1 MKRAKALAALRQL
14 CCLGLNREVLI
25 PEVLHALHAFIP
37 SESNVFTGVNEHILP
52 TFVITEYVIPEVMEA
67 VKSEWNR
74 LYVEPYHARVLD
86 WYNHH
91 PMITDLRIL
100 DDRFYRSDF
109 YHTVFRPYKHY
120 YRVQAKVCIHG
131 AMVGGI
137 SLARSQHQQP
147 FDADEIQQLRRLLPY
162 LEHGLQARG
171 EAVTDYVDSGQTGL
185 VILTRNGSVVYL
197 SDAARNLLFLAA
209 YGTFPVGQGRFSPPV
224 AVPPVLQQLCAN
236 LDGIFQGW
244 DAPPPSFTHTNARG
258 RFVFRAYWLQ
268 PPTIHTGLDTA
279 GYSPTDDGL
288 IGVLIEHQEPLRLQL
303 YRNLQGWRLSP
314 REQEVGLALAEGLS
328 QTAIATR
335 LNVSV
340 QTVVTYVRRL
350 YAKLEV
356 HNRAELLDKLRTQAP
371 NSIKIAWLLLLESAI
386 CGWKFV
392 ESVFYL

>member
-37 SESNVFTGVNEHILP
+37 SESNVYTGVNEHILP
-52 TFVITEYVIPEVMEA
+52 TFVIPEYVIPEVMEA

-74 LYVEPYHARVLD
+74 LYVKPYHSRSVD
-86 WYNHH
+86 WYRHH
-91 PMITDLRIL
+91 RIMTDVRIL
-100 DDRFYRSDF
+100 DERFYRSDF
-109 YHTVFRPYKHY
+109 YHAVFRPYKHH
-120 YRVQAKVCIHG
+120 YRVQAKVCNYG

-147 FDADEIQQLRRLLPY
+147 FDAGEIQQLRRLLPY
-162 LEHGLQARG
+162 VEHGLQARG

-328 QTAIATR
+328 QAAIATR

-356 HNRAELLDKLRTQAP
+356 HNRAELLDKLRTP
-371 NSIKIAWLLLLESAI
+371 TSKTV
-386 CGWKFV
+386 KP
-392 ESVFYL
+392 

>member
-1 MKRAKALAALRQL
+1 MKRAKALASLRQL

-25 PEVLHALHAFIP
+25 PEVLRALHTFIP
-37 SESNVFTGVNEHILP
+37 SESNVYTGVNEHILP
-52 TFVITEYVIPEVMEA
+52 TFVIPEHVIPEVMET

-74 LYVEPYHARVLD
+74 LYVKPYHSRSVD
-86 WYNHH
+86 WYRHH
-91 PMITDLRIL
+91 RMMTDVRIL

-109 YHTVFRPYKHY
+109 YHAVFRPYKHH
-120 YRVQAKVCIHG
+120 YRVQAKVCNYG
-131 AMVGGI
+131 VMVGGI

-147 FDADEIQQLRRLLPY
+147 FNANEIQQLSRLLPY
-162 LEHGLQARG
+162 VEHGLQARG
-171 EAVTDYVDSGQTGL
+171 GAVTDYVDSGQTGL

-197 SDAARNLLFLAA
+197 SDAARTLLFLAT
-209 YGTFPVGQGRFSPPV
+209 YGALPVGQGHSDPPV

-268 PPTIHTGLDTA
+268 PPAVHPGPDALGHPPA
-279 GYSPTDDGL
+279 ADGL

-328 QTAIATR
+328 QAAIAAR

-340 QTVVTYVRRL
+340 QTAITYIRRL

-356 HNRAELLDKLRTQAP
+356 HSRAELLDKLRTP
-371 NSIKIAWLLLLESAI
+371 TSKTV
-386 CGWKFV
+386 KP
-392 ESVFYL
+392 

>member
-1 MKRAKALAALRQL
+1 MKRAKALASLRQL
-14 CCLGLNREVLI
+14 CCLGLNWEILI
-25 PEVLHALHAFIP
+25 PELLRALHAFIP
-37 SESNVFTGVNEHILP
+37 SENNVFNGLNEHLLP
-52 TFVITEYVIPEVMEA
+52 TFVIPEIVIPEVMEII
-67 VKSEWNR
+67 KNEWDR
-74 LYVEPYHARVLD
+74 LYVKPFHARVLD

-91 PMITDLRIL
+91 RVMTDVRIL
-100 DDRFYRSDF
+100 DEQFYRSDF
-109 YHTVFRPYKHY
+109 YHLVFRPYNQHF
-120 YRVQAKVCIHG
+120 RIQAILRNNG

-147 FDADEIQQLRRLLPY
+147 FDAEDIQQLRRLLPY
-162 LEHGLQARG
+162 VEHGLRARN
-171 EAVTDYVDSGQTGL
+171 EPVVDYVDSGQTGL
-185 VILTRNGSVVYL
+185 VILTRNGSVVHL
-197 SDAARNLLFLAA
+197 SDSARHLLFLAT
-209 YGTFPVGQGRFSPPV
+209 YGAVPVGQEHVSLAV
-224 AVPPVLQQLCAN
+224 TVPPVLRQLCAN

-244 DAPPPSFTHTNARG
+244 DAPPPSFSHTNGSG

-268 PPTIHTGLDTA
+268 PPTVHAGLDTA

-328 QTAIATR
+328 QAAIATR

-356 HNRAELLDKLRTQAP
+356 HNRAELLDKLRTP
-371 NSIKIAWLLLLESAI
+371 TPKTV
-386 CGWKFV
+386 KP
-392 ESVFYL
+392 

>member
-1 MKRAKALAALRQL
+1 MKRAKALASLRQL

-25 PEVLHALHAFIP
+25 PEVLRALHAFIP
-37 SESNVFTGVNEHILP
+37 SESNVYTGVNEHILP
-52 TFVITEYVIPEVMEA
+52 TFVIPEYVIPEVMEA

-74 LYVEPYHARVLD
+74 LYVKPYHSRSVD
-86 WYNHH
+86 WYRHH
-91 PMITDLRIL
+91 RMMTDVRIL
-100 DDRFYRSDF
+100 DERFYRSDF
-109 YHTVFRPYKHY
+109 YHAVFRPYKHH
-120 YRVQAKVCIHG
+120 YRVQAKVCNYG

-147 FDADEIQQLRRLLPY
+147 FDAEDIQQLRRLLPY

-171 EAVTDYVDSGQTGL
+171 ETATDYVDSGQTGL

-197 SDAARNLLFLAA
+197 SDAARNLLFLAT
-209 YGTFPVGQGRFSPPV
+209 YGIFPVGQGSSSLPV
-224 AVPPVLQQLCAN
+224 TVPPVLQQLCAN

-244 DAPPPSFTHTNARG
+244 DAPPPTFSHTNARG

-268 PPTIHTGLDTA
+268 PPTVHSGLETA
-279 GYSPTDDGL
+279 GYSPADNGL

-303 YRNLQGWRLSP
+303 YLNLQGWRLSP

-328 QTAIATR
+328 QAAIAVR

-340 QTVVTYVRRL
+340 QTAITYIRRL

-356 HNRAELLDKLRTQAP
+356 HSRAELLDKLRTP
-371 NSIKIAWLLLLESAI
+371 TSKTV
-386 CGWKFV
+386 KP
-392 ESVFYL
+392 